1 MAGQNFL
8 IEPPYYPSPS
18 SAGIFISDL
27 INLPTGGAEPGD
39 SGTTGSR
46 TII

>member
-1 MAGQNFL
+1 MAGHNFL
-8 IEPPYYPSPS
+8 IESPYYPSPS

-27 INLPTGGAEPGD
+27 INLSIGGAEPGD
-39 SGTTGSR
+39 SGGTGSR